1 MANRPGRSA
10 RPGYNPGGAVS
21 KRIENRMDSLGVH
34 SAMKCDDDDGGAGG
48 LGELGEQGAAFGG
61 EPIFLEP
68 AVGLVGK
75 GVFDQ
80 VVA

>member
-1 MANRPGRSA
+1 
-10 RPGYNPGGAVS
+10 
-21 KRIENRMDSLGVH
+21 MDSLGVH
-34 SAMKCDDDDGGAGG
+34 SAMKRDDDDGGAGG